1 MPKVV
6 MSATAKAI
14 KWVKSVHKELKE
26 LDGFENEDDCF
37 CPEKEV
43 RDRLTDACVLHV
55 VC

>member
-6 MSATAKAI
+6 MSATAKAM

-37 CPEKEV
+37 CPEKGV
-43 RDRLTDACVLHV
+43 RDRERERDR
-55 VC
+55 